1 MRTSRSRGFTLIEM
15 LVTLA
20 IFAVLLM
27 IAIPSMRPFLQSQS
41 VKNASMDI
49 NSTVTLARS
58 EAIKRNATVDVKAN
72 SATTDWTQGWAV
84 SQTTTTPPVTTD
96 VIRKQPALGN
106 IVITPANGGSF
117 SFDGNG
123 RMPTTEAK
131 FTIKPLNKTGSQPLC
146 LTVTV
151 GATGRVESTKVTC
164 T

>member
-1 MRTSRSRGFTLIEM
+1 MRTSLSRGFTLIEM

-27 IAIPSMRPFLQSQS
+27 MAIPSMRPFLQSQG

-49 NSTVTLARS
+49 NSTVALARS
-58 EAIKRNATVDVKAN
+58 EAIKRNATVDVTAN
-72 SATTDWTQGWAV
+72 SATDWSQGWVV
-84 SQTTTTPPVTTD
+84 SQTTPAAT
-96 VIRKQPALGN
+96 IRKQPALGN
-106 IVITPANGGSF
+106 IVITSSSGSF

-123 RMPTTEAK
+123 RMTSTGST
-131 FTIKPLNKTGSQPLC
+131 FTIKPVNKAGSQPLC

-151 GATGRVESTKVTC
+151 GSTGRVESTKVAC

>member
-49 NSTVTLARS
+49 NSTVALARS
-58 EAIKRNATVDVKAN
+58 EAIKRNATVDVTAN
-72 SATTDWTQGWAV
+72 SATDWSQGWVV
-84 SQTTTTPPVTTD
+84 SQNTPAA

-106 IVITPANGGSF
+106 LVITSSSGSF

-123 RMPTTEAK
+123 RMTSTGST
-131 FTIKPLNKTGSQPLC
+131 FTVKPLNKAGSQPLC

-151 GATGRVESTKVTC
+151 GSTGRVESTKVTC

>member
-1 MRTSRSRGFTLIEM
+1 MRISRSHGFTLIEM

-20 IFAVLLM
+20 VFAVLLM
-27 IAIPSMRPFLQSQS
+27 IAIPSMRPFLQSQG

-49 NSTVTLARS
+49 SSTVALARS
-58 EAIKRNATVDVKAN
+58 EAIKRNATVDVTAN
-72 SATTDWTQGWAV
+72 SATDWSQGWKV
-84 SQTTTTPPVTTD
+84 NQTSTTT
-96 VIRKQPALGN
+96 VIRKQNSLSN
-106 IVITPANGGSF
+106 IVITSSSGSF

-123 RMPTTEAK
+123 RMTTTGST
-131 FTIKPLNKTGSQPLC
+131 FTISPLNKTGSQPLC

>member
-49 NSTVTLARS
+49 NSTVALARS
-58 EAIKRNATVDVKAN
+58 EAIKRNATVDVTAN
-72 SATTDWTQGWAV
+72 SATDWSRGWVV
-84 SQTTTTPPVTTD
+84 SQTTPAAT
-96 VIRKQPALGN
+96 IRKQPALNN
-106 IVITPANGGSF
+106 IVITPSSGSF

-123 RMPTTEAK
+123 RMTSTGST

-151 GATGRVESTKVTC
+151 GSTGRVESTKVTC

>member
-1 MRTSRSRGFTLIEM
+1 MRTSRSRGFTLVEM

-49 NSTVTLARS
+49 NSTVALARS
-58 EAIKRNATVDVKAN
+58 EAIKRNATVDVTAN
-72 SATTDWTQGWAV
+72 NAADWSQGWVV
-84 SQTTTTPPVTTD
+84 SQTAAN
-96 VIRKQPALGN
+96 VIRKQPALAN
-106 IVITPANGGSF
+106 IVITPSSGSF
-117 SFDGNG
+117 SFSGNG
-123 RMPTTEAK
+123 RITGTGAT
-131 FTIKPLNKTGSQPLC
+131 FTIKPVNKAGSQPLC

-164 T
+164 P

>member
-1 MRTSRSRGFTLIEM
+1 MRTSLSRGFTLIEM

-20 IFAVLLM
+20 IFAMLLM

-49 NSTVTLARS
+49 NSTVALARS
-58 EAIKRNATVDVKAN
+58 EAIKRNATVDVTAN
-72 SATTDWTQGWAV
+72 SATDWSQGWVV
-84 SQTTTTPPVTTD
+84 SQNTPAAI
-96 VIRKQPALGN
+96 IRKQPALGN
-106 IVITPANGGSF
+106 IVITSSSGSF

-123 RMPTTEAK
+123 RMTSTGST
-131 FTIKPLNKTGSQPLC
+131 FTVKPLNKAGSQPLC

-151 GATGRVESTKVTC
+151 GSTGRVESTKVTC

>member
-49 NSTVTLARS
+49 NSTVALARS
-58 EAIKRNATVDVKAN
+58 EAIKRNATVDVTAN
-72 SATTDWTQGWAV
+72 SATDWSRGWVV
-84 SQTTTTPPVTTD
+84 SQTTPAAT
-96 VIRKQPALGN
+96 IRKQPALGN
-106 IVITPANGGSF
+106 IVITPSSGSF

-123 RMPTTEAK
+123 RMTSTGST
-131 FTIKPLNKTGSQPLC
+131 FTIKPLNKAGSQPLC

-151 GATGRVESTKVTC
+151 GSTGRVESTKVTC

>member
-49 NSTVTLARS
+49 NSTVALARS
-58 EAIKRNATVDVKAN
+58 EAIKRNATVDVTAN
-72 SATTDWTQGWAV
+72 SATDWSRGWVV
-84 SQTTTTPPVTTD
+84 SQTAPAAT
-96 VIRKQPALGN
+96 IRKQPALNN
-106 IVITPANGGSF
+106 IVITSSSGSF

-123 RMPTTEAK
+123 RMTSTGST
-131 FTIKPLNKTGSQPLC
+131 FTIKPLNKAGSQPLC

-151 GATGRVESTKVTC
+151 GSTGRVESTKVTC

>member
-1 MRTSRSRGFTLIEM
+1 M

-49 NSTVTLARS
+49 NSTVALARS
-58 EAIKRNATVDVKAN
+58 EAIKRNATVDVTAN
-72 SATTDWTQGWAV
+72 SATDWSQGWVV
-84 SQTTTTPPVTTD
+84 SQNTPAA

-106 IVITPANGGSF
+106 LVITSSSGSF

-123 RMPTTEAK
+123 RMTSTGST
-131 FTIKPLNKTGSQPLC
+131 FTVKPLNKAGSQPLC

-151 GATGRVESTKVTC
+151 GSTGRVESTKVTC

>member
-1 MRTSRSRGFTLIEM
+1 MRTSLSRGFTLIEM

-49 NSTVTLARS
+49 NSTVALARS
-58 EAIKRNATVDVKAN
+58 EAIKRNATVDVTAN
-72 SATTDWTQGWAV
+72 SATDWSQGWVV
-84 SQTTTTPPVTTD
+84 SQNTPAA

-106 IVITPANGGSF
+106 LVITSSSGSF

-123 RMPTTEAK
+123 RMTSTGST
-131 FTIKPLNKTGSQPLC
+131 FTVKPLNKAGSQPLC

-151 GATGRVESTKVTC
+151 GSTGRVESTKVTC

>member
-49 NSTVTLARS
+49 NSTVALARS
-58 EAIKRNATVDVKAN
+58 EAIKRNATVDVTAN
-72 SATTDWTQGWAV
+72 SATDWSQGWVV
-84 SQTTTTPPVTTD
+84 SQTTPAAT
-96 VIRKQPALGN
+96 IRKQPALGN
-106 IVITPANGGSF
+106 IVITPSSGSF

-123 RMPTTEAK
+123 RMPSPGAT

-151 GATGRVESTKVTC
+151 GSTGRVKSNKVTC

>member
-49 NSTVTLARS
+49 NSTVALARS
-58 EAIKRNATVDVKAN
+58 EAIKRNATVDVTAN
-72 SATTDWTQGWAV
+72 SATDWSQGWVV
-84 SQTTTTPPVTTD
+84 SQNTPAAI
-96 VIRKQPALGN
+96 IRKQPALGN
-106 IVITPANGGSF
+106 IVITSSSGSF

-123 RMPTTEAK
+123 RMTSTGST
-131 FTIKPLNKTGSQPLC
+131 FTVKPLNKASSQPLC

-151 GATGRVESTKVTC
+151 GSTGRVESTKVTC

>member
-49 NSTVTLARS
+49 NSTVALARS
-58 EAIKRNATVDVKAN
+58 EAIKRNTTVDVTAN
-72 SATTDWTQGWAV
+72 SATDWSRGWVV
-84 SQTTTTPPVTTD
+84 SQTTPAAT
-96 VIRKQPALGN
+96 IRKQPALGN
-106 IVITPANGGSF
+106 IVITPSSGSF

-123 RMPTTEAK
+123 RMTSTGAT

-151 GATGRVESTKVTC
+151 GSTGRVESTKVTC

>member
-1 MRTSRSRGFTLIEM
+1 MRTSRSRGFTLVEM

-49 NSTVTLARS
+49 NSTVALARS
-58 EAIKRNATVDVKAN
+58 EAIKRNATVDVTAN
-72 SATTDWTQGWAV
+72 SATDWSQGWVV
-84 SQTTTTPPVTTD
+84 SQNTPAA

-106 IVITPANGGSF
+106 LVITSSSGSF

-123 RMPTTEAK
+123 RMTSTGST
-131 FTIKPLNKTGSQPLC
+131 FTVKPLNKAGSQPLC

-151 GATGRVESTKVTC
+151 GSTGRVESTKVTC

>member
-1 MRTSRSRGFTLIEM
+1 MCTSHSRGFTLIEM

-27 IAIPSMRPFLQSQS
+27 IAVPSMRPFLQSQS

-49 NSTVTLARS
+49 NSTVALARS
-58 EAIKRNATVDVKAN
+58 EAIKRNATVDVTAN
-72 SATTDWTQGWAV
+72 SAADWSQGWVV
-84 SQTTTTPPVTTD
+84 SQTTPAAT
-96 VIRKQPALGN
+96 IRKQPALGN

>member
-1 MRTSRSRGFTLIEM
+1 MRTLRSRGFTLIEM

-49 NSTVTLARS
+49 NSTVALARS
-58 EAIKRNATVDVKAN
+58 EAIKRNATVDVTAN
-72 SATTDWTQGWAV
+72 SATDWSQGWVV
-84 SQTTTTPPVTTD
+84 SQNTPAA

-106 IVITPANGGSF
+106 LVITSSSGSF

-123 RMPTTEAK
+123 RMTSTGST
-131 FTIKPLNKTGSQPLC
+131 FTVKPLNKAGSQPLC

-151 GATGRVESTKVTC
+151 GSTGRVESTKVTC

>member
-1 MRTSRSRGFTLIEM
+1 MRRSRSRGFTLVEM

-49 NSTVTLARS
+49 SSSVALARS
-58 EAIKRNATVDVKAN
+58 EAIKRNATVDVTAN
-72 SATTDWTQGWAV
+72 NAADWSQGWVV
-84 SQTTTTPPVTTD
+84 SQTAAN
-96 VIRKQPALGN
+96 VIRKQPTLAN
-106 IVITPANGGSF
+106 IVITPSSGSF
-117 SFDGNG
+117 SFSGNG
-123 RMPTTEAK
+123 RMTSTGAT
-131 FTIKPLNKTGSQPLC
+131 FTIKPVNKAGSQPLC

-164 T
+164 P

>member
-49 NSTVTLARS
+49 NSTVALARS
-58 EAIKRNATVDVKAN
+58 EAIKRNATVDVTAN
-72 SATTDWTQGWAV
+72 SATDWSQGWVV
-84 SQTTTTPPVTTD
+84 SQTTPAAI
-96 VIRKQPALGN
+96 IRKQPALGN
-106 IVITPANGGSF
+106 IVITPSSGSF

-123 RMPTTEAK
+123 RMTSTGAT

-151 GATGRVESTKVTC
+151 GSTGRVESNKVTC

>member
-1 MRTSRSRGFTLIEM
+1 MRTSLSRGFTLIEM

-49 NSTVTLARS
+49 NSTVALARS
-58 EAIKRNATVDVKAN
+58 EAIKRNATVDVTAN
-72 SATTDWTQGWAV
+72 SATDWSQGWVV
-84 SQTTTTPPVTTD
+84 SQTTPAAT
-96 VIRKQPALGN
+96 IRKQPALGN
-106 IVITPANGGSF
+106 IVITSSSGSF

-123 RMPTTEAK
+123 RMTSTGST
-131 FTIKPLNKTGSQPLC
+131 FTIKPVNKAGSQPLC

-151 GATGRVESTKVTC
+151 GSTGRVESTEVTC

>member
-49 NSTVTLARS
+49 NSTVALARS
-58 EAIKRNATVDVKAN
+58 EAIKRNATVDVTAN
-72 SATTDWTQGWAV
+72 SATDWSRGWVV
-84 SQTTTTPPVTTD
+84 SQTAPAAT
-96 VIRKQPALGN
+96 IRKQPALNN
-106 IVITPANGGSF
+106 IVITSSSGSF

-123 RMPTTEAK
+123 RMTSTGST
-131 FTIKPLNKTGSQPLC
+131 FTIKPLNKAGSQPLC

-151 GATGRVESTKVTC
+151 GSTGRIESTKVTC

>member
-1 MRTSRSRGFTLIEM
+1 MRTSHSRGFTLIEM

-49 NSTVTLARS
+49 SSTVALARS
-58 EAIKRNATVDVKAN
+58 EAIKRNTTVNVTATLA
-72 SATTDWTQGWAV
+72 TDWSRGWAV
-84 SQTTTTPPVTTD
+84 SQTTPAAT
-96 VIRKQPALGN
+96 IRKQPALNN
-106 IVITPANGGSF
+106 IVITPSDPSF

-123 RMPTTEAK
+123 RMTTTGAT
-131 FTIKPLNKTGSQPLC
+131 FTIAPLNKTGSQPLC

>member
-1 MRTSRSRGFTLIEM
+1 MRTSRSHGFTLVEM

-49 NSTVTLARS
+49 VSTVALARS
-58 EAIKRNATVDVKAN
+58 EAIKRNAQVDVKATN
-72 SATTDWTQGWAV
+72 AADWSQGWVV
-84 SQTTTTPPVTTD
+84 SQNTPAAT
-96 VIRKQPALGN
+96 IRKQSALNN
-106 IVITPANGGSF
+106 IVITPSDPSF

-123 RMPTTEAK
+123 RMTTTGAT
-131 FTIKPLNKTGSQPLC
+131 FAIAPINKTGSQPLC
-146 LTVTV
+146 LSVTV

-164 T
+164 P

>member
-1 MRTSRSRGFTLIEM
+1 MRTSLSRGFTLIEM

-49 NSTVTLARS
+49 NSTVALARS
-58 EAIKRNATVDVKAN
+58 EAIKRNATVDVTAN
-72 SATTDWTQGWAV
+72 SATDWSQGWVV
-84 SQTTTTPPVTTD
+84 SQTTPAAT
-96 VIRKQPALGN
+96 IRKQPALGN
-106 IVITPANGGSF
+106 IVITSSSGSF

-123 RMPTTEAK
+123 RMTSTGST
-131 FTIKPLNKTGSQPLC
+131 FTIKPVNKAGSQPLC

-151 GATGRVESTKVTC
+151 GSTGRVESTKVTC